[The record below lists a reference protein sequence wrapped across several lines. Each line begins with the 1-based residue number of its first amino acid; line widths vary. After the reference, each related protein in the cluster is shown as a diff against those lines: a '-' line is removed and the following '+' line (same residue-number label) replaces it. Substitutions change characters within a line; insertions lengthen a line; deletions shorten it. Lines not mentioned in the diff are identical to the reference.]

1 MARVEHSTLDSV
13 TDLNLSYS
21 DDQAK
26 KWLSIIYRKLDDFF
40 IQRGVILT
48 LIGFLLG
55 RALILS
61 QLAPF
66 AIPFFAAVY
75 LLQKNKAPY
84 ALIGIIAGAATIHLM
99 NATIIFAAAI
109 IFMMLHK
116 IREPSL
122 AQQYKVVPT
131 YVFISFGFT
140 SFGMHYLIERE
151 LLLYDSLMMGVEAG
165 LAFILTLI
173 FIQCIPLIFSSKR
186 SRALRTEEVV
196 SLTILIASVLTG
208 TIGWSIYDLSFEHI
222 LSRYLVLIFA
232 LSAGAAIGS
241 TVGVVTGLIF
251 SLASVATLFQMSLLA
266 FAGLLGGLLK
276 EGRKIGT
283 SVGLLIATVLIGLYG
298 EGTSNLTIAM
308 YESLVAIGLFMLTPA
323 FLLEKISKYIPGTT
337 EFSNEQQKYM
347 RKVRDVTSQRVAQ
360 FSSVFKALSYSFSQI
375 DEWSREEDDEKEF
388 DYFLSNVTEKTCQ
401 TCHRKDRCWAK
412 NFHTTYESMRDLASE
427 LSYNNRIVSTKTER
441 EWTKYCIKPTKV
453 IDAISQELTNY
464 QANEKLKRQVKDS
477 RKLVAEQLKGVS
489 EVMDEFAKEIQKERK
504 NHYIQ
509 EDQILEA
516 ITDFGLQLQSV
527 EIYSLEKGNI
537 DIDITLPYFKGGG
550 ECEKLI
556 APMLSDILGET
567 IVVAAEDVESQPG
580 MCFANFR
587 STQKFVVTTG
597 VAHAA
602 KGGGLISGDS
612 YSMMELGAGKYA
624 MAISDGMGNGERAKM
639 ESMETLELL
648 QKILLSGID
657 EKVAIRSINSI
668 LSLRTTDE
676 IFSTLDL
683 ALIDLHDAKAKFL
696 KICSTPS
703 FIKRGDR
710 VFKIESS
717 NLPLGFM
724 DGMDV
729 EVVSEQLKAEDLL
742 IMMSDG
748 ILEGPKNVENVEF
761 WMKRKIKDF
770 KTDKP
775 QEVADLILEEVI
787 RTRGDISDDMTV
799 VVAKIKH
806 NTPRWSAIPVTAFKK
821 KAQ

>member
-1 MARVEHSTLDSV
+1 MARLEHNTMNSMADI
-13 TDLNLSYS
+13 NLSYNE
-21 DDQAK
+21 DYAK
-26 KWLSIIYRKLDDFF
+26 KWIGGLFRKLDTFF
-40 IQRGVILT
+40 IQRGVILV

-66 AIPFFAAVY
+66 AIPFFASVY

-84 ALIGIIAGAATIHLM
+84 ALVGLIAGAATLHVT
-99 NATIIFAAAI
+99 NAAIIFAASI
-109 IFMMLHK
+109 IFMMLYK
-116 IREPSL
+116 IREPSI
-122 AQQYKVVPT
+122 AQQYKIVPA
-131 YVFISFGFT
+131 YVFLSFGLT
-140 SFGMHYLIERE
+140 SFAMHYLVERK
-151 LLLYDSLMMGVEAG
+151 LLLYDGLMMGVEAG

-173 FIQCIPLIFSSKR
+173 FLQCIPLIFAPKR
-186 SRALRTEEVV
+186 SRTLRTEEVV
-196 SLTILIASVLTG
+196 SLTILIASILTG
-208 TIGWSIYDLSFEHI
+208 TIGWSLYDLSFEHI

-283 SVGLLIATVLIGLYG
+283 AAGLLVATVLIGLYG
-298 EGTSNLTIAM
+298 EGTANLSIAM
-308 YESLVAIGLFMLTPA
+308 YESLVAIGLFLLTPA
-323 FLLEKISKYIPGTT
+323 VLLEKISKFIPGTT

-347 RKVRDVTSQRVAQ
+347 RKVRDVTSHRVAQ
-360 FSSVFKALSYSFSQI
+360 FSNVFKALSDSFTQI
-375 DEWSREEDDEKEF
+375 DEWNKEVDEEKEF
-388 DYFLSNVTEKTCQ
+388 DYFLSNITGKTCQ
-401 TCHRKDRCWAK
+401 SCHKKDRCWVQ
-412 NFHTTYESMRDLASE
+412 NFHTTYEGMKELAAE
-427 LSYNNRIVSTKTER
+427 LSYNDRVVSTQTER
-441 EWTKYCIKPTKV
+441 EWKYCHRFPRV
-453 IDAISQELTNY
+453 VDAISQELTFY
-464 QANEKLKRQVKDS
+464 QADQKLKKQVKES
-477 RKLVAEQLKGVS
+477 RKLVAEQLRGVS

-504 NHYIQ
+504 NHHMQ
-509 EDQILEA
+509 EEQILEA
-516 ITDFGLQLQSV
+516 ITDFGLQLHSV
-527 EIYSLEKGNI
+527 EIYNLEKGSI
-537 DIDITLPYFKGGG
+537 DIDISLPYFKGGG

-567 IVVAAEDVESQPG
+567 IVVALEDIESQPG

-612 YSMMELGAGKYA
+612 YSLMELGAGKYA

-639 ESMETLELL
+639 ESSETLELL

-657 EKVAIRSINSI
+657 EKVAIKSINSI

-696 KICSTPS
+696 KVCSTPS

-717 NLPLGFM
+717 NLPIGFL
-724 DGMDV
+724 DGVDV

-748 ILEGPKNVENVEF
+748 ILEGAKNVENVEF
-761 WMKRKIKDF
+761 WMKRKIKDL

-806 NTPRWSAIPVTAFKK
+806 NTPRWSAIPVSSFRK

>member
-1 MARVEHSTLDSV
+1 MARLEHNTMNSMADI
-13 TDLNLSYS
+13 NLSYNE
-21 DDQAK
+21 DYAK
-26 KWLSIIYRKLDDFF
+26 KWIGGLFRKLDAFF
-40 IQRGVILT
+40 IQRGVILI

-66 AIPFFAAVY
+66 AIPFFASVY

-84 ALIGIIAGAATIHLM
+84 ALVGLIVGAATLHVT
-99 NATIIFAAAI
+99 NAAIIFAASI
-109 IFMMLHK
+109 IFMMLYK
-116 IREPSL
+116 IREPSI
-122 AQQYKVVPT
+122 AQQYKIVPA
-131 YVFISFGFT
+131 YVFLSFGLT
-140 SFGMHYLIERE
+140 SFAMHYLVERK
-151 LLLYDSLMMGVEAG
+151 LLLYDGLMMGVEAG

-173 FIQCIPLIFSSKR
+173 FLQCIPLIFAPKR
-186 SRALRTEEVV
+186 SRTLRTEEVV
-196 SLTILIASVLTG
+196 SLTILIASILTG
-208 TIGWSIYDLSFEHI
+208 TIGWSLYDLSFEHI

-283 SVGLLIATVLIGLYG
+283 AAGLLVATVLIGLYG
-298 EGTSNLTIAM
+298 EGTANLTIAM

-323 FLLEKISKYIPGTT
+323 FLLEKISKFIPGTT
-337 EFSNEQQKYM
+337 EFTNEQQKYM
-347 RKVRDVTSQRVAQ
+347 RKVRDVTSHRVAQ
-360 FSSVFKALSYSFSQI
+360 FSNVFKALSDSFTQI
-375 DEWSREEDDEKEF
+375 DEWNKEVDEEKEF
-388 DYFLSNVTEKTCQ
+388 DYFLSNVTGKTCQ
-401 TCHRKDRCWAK
+401 SCHKKDRCWVQ
-412 NFHTTYESMRDLASE
+412 NFHTTYEGMKDLAAE
-427 LSYNNRIVSTKTER
+427 LSYNDRVVSTQTEK
-441 EWTKYCIKPTKV
+441 EWKHCHRFSRV
-453 IDAISQELTNY
+453 VDAISQELTFY
-464 QANEKLKRQVKDS
+464 QADQKLKKQVKES
-477 RKLVAEQLKGVS
+477 RKLVAEQLRGVS

-504 NHYIQ
+504 NHHMQ
-509 EDQILEA
+509 EEQILEA

-527 EIYSLEKGNI
+527 EIYNLEKGNI
-537 DIDITLPYFKGGG
+537 DIDISLPYFKGGG

-567 IVVAAEDVESQPG
+567 IVVASEDTESQPG
-580 MCFANFR
+580 LCFANFR

-612 YSMMELGAGKYA
+612 YSLMELGAGKYA

-639 ESMETLELL
+639 ESSETLELL

-657 EKVAIRSINSI
+657 EKVAIKSINSI

-696 KICSTPS
+696 KVCSTPS

-717 NLPLGFM
+717 NLPIGFM
-724 DGMDV
+724 DGVDV

-761 WMKRKIKDF
+761 WMKRKIKDL

-806 NTPRWSAIPVTAFKK
+806 NTPRWSAIPVSSFRK

>member
-1 MARVEHSTLDSV
+1 MGNVERNTLDSV
-13 TDLNLSYS
+13 ADLNLPYTEY
-21 DDQAK
+21 QAK
-26 KWLSIIYRKLDDFF
+26 RWMHVLFRKLDELF
-40 IQRGVILT
+40 IQRGVILVI
-48 LIGFLLG
+48 IGFLLG

-66 AIPFFAAVY
+66 AVPFFAAVY
-75 LLQKNKAPY
+75 LLRKNKAPY
-84 ALIGIIAGAATIHLM
+84 ALIGLIAGAATIHVM
-99 NATIIFAAAI
+99 NAVTIFAAAI
-109 IFMMLHK
+109 IFMVLYK

-122 AQQYKVVPT
+122 SQQYKLISL
-131 YVFISFGFT
+131 YVFLSFGFT
-140 SFGMHYLIERE
+140 SFALHYLTERK
-151 LLLYDSLMMGVEAG
+151 LLLYDGLMMGAEAG

-173 FIQCIPLIFSSKR
+173 FIQCIPLITVKKR
-186 SRALRTEEVV
+186 SRALKTEEVV
-196 SLTILIASVLTG
+196 SLTILMASVMTG
-208 TIGWSIYDLSFEHI
+208 TIGWAVYDLSFEHI
-222 LSRYLVLIFA
+222 FSRYLVLVFA

-283 SVGLLIATVLIGLYG
+283 SVGLLVATVLIGLYG
-298 EGTSNLTIAM
+298 EGITNLTTAM
-308 YESLVAIGLFMLTPA
+308 YESLVAIGLFLLTPG
-323 FLLEKISKYIPGTT
+323 FLLEKISKYIPGTA
-337 EFSNEQQKYM
+337 EFTNEQQKYM
-347 RKVRDVTSQRVAQ
+347 RKVRDVTSQRVTQ
-360 FSSVFKALSYSFSQI
+360 FSNVFKALSDSFTQM
-375 DEWSREEDDEKEF
+375 DEWNRTEDEEKEF
-388 DYFLSNVTEKTCQ
+388 DFFLSNVTEKTCQ
-401 TCHRKDRCWAK
+401 TCHKKDRCWVN
-412 NFHTTYESMRDLASE
+412 NFDTTYEGMREIASE
-427 LSYNNRIVSTKTER
+427 LSYNGRVLSANTER
-441 EWTKYCIKPTKV
+441 EWSKYCTRSGKV
-453 IDAISQELTNY
+453 IDVISRELTFY
-464 QANEKLKRQVKDS
+464 QANQKLKKQVKDS

-489 EVMDEFAKEIQKERK
+489 EVMEEFALEIQRERK
-504 NHYIQ
+504 NHHLQ
-509 EDQILEA
+509 EEQILEA
-516 ITDFGLQLQSV
+516 ISDFGIQLENV
-527 EIYSLEKGNI
+527 EIYNLEQGNI
-537 DIDITLPYFKGGG
+537 DIDITLPYFKDRG

-567 IVVAAEDVESQPG
+567 IAVMAEDVESQPG
-580 MCFANFR
+580 ICFANFR
-587 STQKFVVTTG
+587 STQKYVVSTG

-612 YSMMELGAGKYA
+612 YTTMELGAGKFA

-648 QKILLSGID
+648 QKILLSGIE

-683 ALIDLHDAKAKFL
+683 AMIDLHDAKAKFL

-703 FIKRGDR
+703 FLKRGDR

-717 NLPLGFM
+717 NLPLGYM
-724 DGMDV
+724 EGIDV
-729 EVVSEQLKAEDLL
+729 DVVSEQLKAEDLL

-748 ILEGPKNVENVEF
+748 IFDGPKNIENVEF

-770 KTDKP
+770 QTDDP

-806 NTPRWSAIPVTAFKK
+806 NTPRWSAIPVSAFQK

>member
-1 MARVEHSTLDSV
+1 MERAERNNTMDSMA
-13 TDLNLSYS
+13 DLNLSYTE
-21 DDQAK
+21 DQAK
-26 KWLSIIYRKLDDFF
+26 KWMHVLFRKLDTFF
-40 IQRGVILT
+40 IQRGVILI

-84 ALIGIIAGAATIHLM
+84 ALVGLIAGAATLHVT
-99 NATIIFAAAI
+99 NAAVIFAASI
-109 IFMMLHK
+109 IFMVLYK

-122 AQQYKVVPT
+122 EQQYKLVPA
-131 YVFISFGFT
+131 YVFISFGLT
-140 SFGMHYLIERE
+140 SFAMHYLVERKF
-151 LLLYDSLMMGVEAG
+151 LLYDGLMMGVEAG

-173 FIQCIPLIFSSKR
+173 FIQCIPLMFAPKR
-186 SRALRTEEVV
+186 SRTLRTEEVV
-196 SLTILIASVLTG
+196 SLTILIASILTG
-208 TIGWSIYDLSFEHI
+208 TIGWTIYDLSFEHI
-222 LSRYLVLIFA
+222 LSRYLVLVFA

-283 SVGLLIATVLIGLYG
+283 AAGLLVATLLIGLYG

-308 YESLVAIGLFMLTPA
+308 YESLVAIGLFMLTPV
-323 FLLEKISKYIPGTT
+323 FLLEKISKFIPGTT

-347 RKVRDVTSQRVAQ
+347 TKVRDVTSQRVAQ
-360 FSSVFKALSYSFSQI
+360 FSNVFKALSDSFTQI
-375 DEWSREEDDEKEF
+375 DEWNKEVDEEKEF
-388 DYFLSNVTEKTCQ
+388 DYFLSNITEKTCQ
-401 TCHRKDRCWAK
+401 SCHKKDRCWAQ
-412 NFHTTYESMRDLASE
+412 NFHTTYEGMRDLAAE
-427 LSYNNRIVSTKTER
+427 LSYNNRVVSAQTER
-441 EWTKYCIKPTKV
+441 EWKHCHRFPRV
-453 IDAISQELTNY
+453 SDAISQELTFY
-464 QANEKLKRQVKDS
+464 QADQKLKRQIKES
-477 RKLVAEQLKGVS
+477 RKLVAEQLRGVS

-504 NHYIQ
+504 NHYAQ
-509 EDQILEA
+509 EEQILEA

-527 EIYSLEKGNI
+527 EIYNLEKGNI
-537 DIDITLPYFKGGG
+537 DIDISLPYFKGGG

-567 IVVAAEDVESQPG
+567 VVVASEDIESQPG

-612 YSMMELGAGKYA
+612 YTLMELGAGKYA
-624 MAISDGMGNGERAKM
+624 LAISDGMGNGERAKM
-639 ESMETLELL
+639 ESAETLELL

-657 EKVAIRSINSI
+657 EKVAIKSINSI

-696 KICSTPS
+696 KVCSTPS

-717 NLPLGFM
+717 NLPIGFM

-729 EVVSEQLKAEDLL
+729 DVVSEQLKAEDLL

-748 ILEGPKNVENVEF
+748 ILEGPRNVENVEF

-806 NTPRWSAIPVTAFKK
+806 NTPRWSAIPVSSFRK